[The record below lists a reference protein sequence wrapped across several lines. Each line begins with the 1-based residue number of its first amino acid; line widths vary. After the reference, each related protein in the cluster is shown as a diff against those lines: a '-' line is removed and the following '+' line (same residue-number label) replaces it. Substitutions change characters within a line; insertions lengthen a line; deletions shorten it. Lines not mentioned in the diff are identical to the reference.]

1 MLTGESFV
9 RALPFSHVKSAKAN
23 GSGFFPVVSVVHGD
37 WTPAV
42 GAAIRRAS
50 TGTDSSR
57 DFYDTPPAFSRG
69 ARIRI
74 RSLWRMEP
82 NDADTARVYAFA
94 NQLAALPLAAWYE
107 IGDAARRAE
116 ATARAATA
124 EAILEAII
132 ADGNLQLEQ
141 WEARDLI
148 TTAAHLV
155 SRH

>member
-1 MLTGESFV
+1 
-9 RALPFSHVKSAKAN
+9 
-23 GSGFFPVVSVVHGD
+23 
-37 WTPAV
+37 
-42 GAAIRRAS
+42 
-50 TGTDSSR
+50 
-57 DFYDTPPAFSRG
+57 
-69 ARIRI
+69 
-74 RSLWRMEP
+74 MEP

-155 SRH
+155 SRHDRSMTAAQRARFLGARAAAEWAALALLAGPRLPAREMTHFAAPFALHVPLDVVGQPNLTAP